1 MGEKREKRYAIR
13 MSEEEMKIVNE
24 VTQHYNLP
32 NMIRQYIIKLHKEI
46 ELYKNIAKEIKN
58 NRP

>member
-13 MSEEEMKIVNE
+13 MSEEEMKVVNT

-32 NMIRQYIIKLHKEI
+32 NMIRQYIIKLYKEI
-46 ELYKNIAKEIKN
+46 ELYKSKS
-58 NRP
+58 